1 MDVGKRHKNQKGE
14 IDLIAV
20 GASGIVAM
28 EVKYIN
34 GVVHCDGDQWNR
46 DKYDDW
52 GNLVERGLP
61 IKDHGGRAPS
71 RQVNESADVLQNFL
85 QRHGMPAR
93 ILRVVV
99 LSHEKSRV
107 GQVQNQTVDWICR
120 LRKLDLA
127 LFCRG
132 RCTKNSA
139 EDIEKAVSLIQQ
151 DHADHNKG
159 RRMSTAVG
167 ARV

>member
-1 MDVGKRHKNQKGE
+1 M
-14 IDLIAV
+14 
-20 GASGIVAM
+20 
-28 EVKYIN
+28 
-34 GVVHCDGDQWNR
+34 
-46 DKYDDW
+46 
-52 GNLVERGLP
+52 
-61 IKDHGGRAPS
+61 
-71 RQVNESADVLQNFL
+71 NESADVLQNFL
-85 QRHGMPAR
+85 QRHGVPAR

-132 RCTKNSA
+132 RCTKNSV
-139 EDIEKAVSLIQQ
+139 EDIEKAVSLIRQ
-151 DHADHNKG
+151 DHAYHNKG
-159 RRMSTAVG
+159 TRMSTAVG